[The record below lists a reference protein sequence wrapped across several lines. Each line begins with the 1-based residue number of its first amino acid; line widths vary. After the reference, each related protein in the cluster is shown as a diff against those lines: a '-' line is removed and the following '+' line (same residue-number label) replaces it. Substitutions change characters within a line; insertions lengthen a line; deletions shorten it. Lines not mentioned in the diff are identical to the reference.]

1 MVYLPDIPDPHQQR
15 RRRLPE
21 ANHLDETPVR
31 LARRIILR
39 LSEARFDLSYVGAL
53 VEPSPV
59 DHPLEQAIL
68 EHAIS
73 ELDAAIDEL
82 RRLMPSVPTIR
93 RSHRHLADAADF
105 ARWEE
110 PVGTLDH
117 PDIGPSGIRDP
128 HG

>member
-1 MVYLPDIPDPHQQR
+1 MARLPGIPDPHHNYQPR
-15 RRRLPE
+15 SPE
-21 ANHLDETPVR
+21 AKLDNTPVR

-39 LSEARFDLSYVGAL
+39 LTEARFDLSYVGCL
-53 VEPSPV
+53 VEPSPI

-93 RSHRHLADAADF
+93 RSHRHVADAADS
-105 ARWEE
+105 ALRG
-110 PVGTLDH
+110 PAGTLDH
-117 PDIGPSGIRDP
+117 PETGPSGIRGP
-128 HG
+128 RG